1 MAQTEQ
7 LGLVELSREEC
18 LALLAS
24 APFGRLVLTE
34 GALPAVL
41 PVNFLLDP
49 AGIVIRTAEGSSTS
63 LADGSVVAFQ
73 ADSVD
78 PVRRAGWTVTVVGR
92 ATVVRDELLRSR
104 LAALPLR
111 PWAPGR
117 RDTLVVVD
125 LGLVSGRRIGGA
137 EPAHAVPGVG

>member
-1 MAQTEQ
+1 MARDEGVGT
-7 LGLVELSREEC
+7 VELSREEC
-18 LALLAS
+18 LSLLAS
-24 APFGRLVLTE
+24 APFGRLVLTK

-41 PVNFLLDP
+41 PVNFLLDS
-49 AGIVIRTAEGSSTS
+49 AGIVIRTAVGSSPS

-73 ADSVD
+73 ADSID

-92 ATVVRDELLRSR
+92 ATVVRDELQRSR

-111 PWAPGR
+111 PWAPGC

-137 EPAHAVPGVG
+137 EPPHDVPDAG

>member
-1 MAQTEQ
+1 MTHVEQ
-7 LGLVELSREEC
+7 AGTVELSREEC
-18 LALLAS
+18 LSLLVT
-24 APFGRLVLTE
+24 APFGRLVLTQ

-41 PVNFLLDP
+41 PVNFLLD
-49 AGIVIRTAEGSSTS
+49 AVGIVIRTSAGSSTA

-73 ADSVD
+73 ADSID
-78 PVRRAGWTVTVVGR
+78 PVLRAGWTVTVVGR
-92 ATVVRDELLRSR
+92 ASVVRDEVQRSR
-104 LAALPLR
+104 LSALPLR

-137 EPAHAVPGVG
+137 EPAHAIPDAG

>member
-1 MAQTEQ
+1 MTHVEQ
-7 LGLVELSREEC
+7 AGTVELSRGEC
-18 LALLAS
+18 LSLLAS

-41 PVNFLLDP
+41 PVNFLLDSV
-49 AGIVIRTAEGSSTS
+49 GIVIRTAEGSSTS

-73 ADSVD
+73 ADSID
-78 PVRRAGWTVTVVGR
+78 TARQTGWTVTVVGR
-92 ATVVRDELLRSR
+92 ANVVRDELQRSR
-104 LAALPLR
+104 LSALPLR

-125 LGLVSGRRIGGA
+125 VGLVSGRRIGGA
-137 EPAHAVPGVG
+137 EPAHAVPDAG